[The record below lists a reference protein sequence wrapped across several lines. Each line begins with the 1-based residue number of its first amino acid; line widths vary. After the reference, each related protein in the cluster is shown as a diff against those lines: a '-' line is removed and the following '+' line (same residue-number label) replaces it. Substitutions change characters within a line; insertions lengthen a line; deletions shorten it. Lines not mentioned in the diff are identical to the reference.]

1 MTKWEYKFH
10 TYCPYAGKCLTVMP
24 VDRRPLR
31 FILAALG
38 AEGWELVRIEKAG
51 QCPGGG
57 SHEELLFKRPVLDV
71 LILSVDP
78 LMALSAHRIP
88 ERPCHDPS

>member
-1 MTKWEYKFH
+1 MTKWEYKLH
-10 TYCPYAGKCLTVMP
+10 TYCPYAGECNTLIP

-31 FILAALG
+31 MILANLG

-57 SHEELLFKRPVLDV
+57 AHEELLLKRPIEERHDV
-71 LILSVDP
+71 SDAIRMLEFGAVAP
-78 LMALSAHRIP
+78 
-88 ERPCHDPS
+88 